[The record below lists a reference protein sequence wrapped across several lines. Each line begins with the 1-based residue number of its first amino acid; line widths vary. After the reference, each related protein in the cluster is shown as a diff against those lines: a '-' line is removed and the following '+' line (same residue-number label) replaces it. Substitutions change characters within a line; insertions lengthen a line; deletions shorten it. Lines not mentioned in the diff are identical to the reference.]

1 MSELFLAHI
10 PKSRVDVA
18 PFGTTDHKW
27 LYVEGKSDQN
37 VFARLVVSKTNKVF
51 VINASDKK
59 PPTDYWN
66 DNIQN
71 EPLSK
76 YRVTKACSTYKHIYG
91 IIDRDRLD
99 FSRIKLPKKCFLTD
113 YRDLESTFFTVGG
126 TDYIAALISNV
137 LRPATDFSLDL
148 IRDIERK
155 TFELAGILE
164 VIDRSQGFG
173 NNEEFDGPGSIC
185 IALDTRRPRMNGE
198 FSAHTIAALITKIY
212 DTTAY
217 DGENPLPTVDQINGH
232 TIVTALAICIKID
245 RRLVQHLQ
253 EDQLDLARSRRLLG
267 KFESLR
273 LEIENRMQNEVD
285 PPLAKTKLANTL
297 VQELRLTKLP
307 VWFNQSS

>member
-1 MSELFLAHI
+1 MSDLFLTHI

-76 YRVTKACSTYKHIYG
+76 YRVTKACHTYKHIYG

-99 FSRIKLPKKCFLTD
+99 FTRIKLPKKCFLTD

-126 TDYIAALISNV
+126 TDYIASIVSNI
-137 LRPATDFSLDL
+137 LRPATDFSVDL
-148 IRDIERK
+148 IRDIESK
-155 TFELAGILE
+155 TFELAGLLE
-164 VIDRSQGFG
+164 VIDRVQGFD
-173 NNEEFDGPGSIC
+173 NANEFDGSGSIC
-185 IALDTRRPRMNGE
+185 IALDTRRTQINVE
-198 FSAHTIAALITKIY
+198 YSASEIATLIADIY
-212 DTTAY
+212 NTTLDEDY
-217 DGENPLPTVDQINGH
+217 DPLPTVDEINGH

-245 RRLVQHLQ
+245 GRLIQHLQ
-253 EDQLDLARSRRLLG
+253 EDQLDLARSRRMLG
-267 KFESLR
+267 KFENLR
-273 LEIENRMQNEVD
+273 LEIENRMQNEVN
-285 PPLAKTKLANTL
+285 PPLSKTKLANML

-307 VWFNQSS
+307 EWFQQSS